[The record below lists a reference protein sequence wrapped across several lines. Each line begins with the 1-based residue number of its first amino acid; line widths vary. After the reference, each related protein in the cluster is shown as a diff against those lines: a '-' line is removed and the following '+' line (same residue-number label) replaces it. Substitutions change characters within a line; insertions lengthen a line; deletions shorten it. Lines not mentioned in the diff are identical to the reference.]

1 MNRTHRLSSLAIVAS
16 LSLAS
21 AAIAQQSGGAPPA
34 PTPGTGDAS
43 RISNSNREANSD
55 YNHLIGQSGNVT
67 KDSDTD
73 DSAKKKSHAATPA
86 TAADITAGAALRDIK
101 GVPVGTVAS
110 VDADGVVVDTG
121 ETKIKV
127 PLIAFGKDDEGLLL
141 SITADKFHQL
151 IAQAHASN

>member
-1 MNRTHRLSSLAIVAS
+1 MTRTHRLSSLAIIAS
-16 LSLAS
+16 LSFAS
-21 AAIAQQSGGAPPA
+21 AAIAQQTGGAPPA

-43 RISNSNREANSD
+43 RISNNNREANSD

-67 KDSDTD
+67 KDSD
-73 DSAKKKSHAATPA
+73 DSSKKKAHSAVPA
-86 TAADITAGAALRDIK
+86 TVADITAGAALRDIK